1 MIQMIKPRTTLDGSF
16 SVYGFHKTFVPVYL
30 LFSFCSS
37 LFGDTEFQRIC
48 LHNLSCYW
56 HKAFAETGCLLHHRS
71 LGGAAFPRP
80 PSPNSARAPGPSNHV
95 RCLPRNGNFNK
106 MPALL
111 PTQIFDRQIHHADP
125 SASLFSVELCNS
137 PHREA
142 HLTSD
147 LFSQIWRLSSHLQQV
162 QSDLDLEK
170 LLCQEAN
177 DNSVS
182 IY

>member
-16 SVYGFHKTFVPVYL
+16 SVYGFLKTFVPVYL

-37 LFGDTEFQRIC
+37 LFGDTEFQRIF
-48 LHNLSCYW
+48 LHNFSCYW

-111 PTQIFDRQIHHADP
+111 PTQIFDRQTHHADP
-125 SASLFSVELCNS
+125 KCVTLFLWNCAT
-137 PHREA
+137 A
-142 HLTSD
+142 HIAKPT
-147 LFSQIWRLSSHLQQV
+147 
-162 QSDLDLEK
+162 
-170 LLCQEAN
+170 
-177 DNSVS
+177 
-182 IY
+182 